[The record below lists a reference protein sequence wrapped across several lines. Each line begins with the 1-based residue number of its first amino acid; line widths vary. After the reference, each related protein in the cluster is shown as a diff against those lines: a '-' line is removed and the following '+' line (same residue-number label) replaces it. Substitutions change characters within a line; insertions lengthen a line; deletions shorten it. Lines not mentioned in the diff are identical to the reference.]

1 MDSDGITVGRTKWRP
16 CQVSKVTLK
25 QIVKRPSC
33 LGTSLSAFSLSLSLK
48 LDTVFSALL
57 SQKPHRDI
65 CQRGTSVTI
74 HCEVDTQFTLMFWYH
89 QLPGQSLV
97 LMATTNQGLEATYEH
112 GFTKDKFPISR
123 PTLVFSTMTIS
134 NVSLEDSSFYFCSAG
149 DTVLSTDQRSEQE
162 PQPAP
167 SCLAP
172 TG

>member
-1 MDSDGITVGRTKWRP
+1 MN
-16 CQVSKVTLK
+16 
-25 QIVKRPSC
+25 
-33 LGTSLSAFSLSLSLK
+33 LSLPSQCLFSGKVRGYHLK
-48 LDTVFSALL
+48 MLTCLQLLLGQDTVFSALL

-74 HCEVDTQFTLMFWYH
+74 HCEVDIQFTLMFWYH

-123 PTLVFSTMTIS
+123 PTLVFSTMTVS